1 MHRNDVTEKKG
12 YRKMTEKSGL
22 VKKETLIY
30 ALLIGFV
37 AGFISGA
44 IFAVYKLGPNTTSRQ
59 VSGTANTATSPQLN
73 NQQMEAIANLEAE
86 VTANKDNLEA
96 WTRLG
101 HLYYDT
107 EQPDKAIKAY
117 TQSLA
122 LDPNNADVWTDM
134 GVMYRRNKQP
144 DKAIESFE
152 KAFSIQP
159 GHEPSRLNKGIVLL
173 YDMDNPQGAIAAW
186 EELLAISPQAKL
198 SSGMPLQQAVD
209 EIKKELA
216 TMTPAE

>member
-1 MHRNDVTEKKG
+1 
-12 YRKMTEKSGL
+12 MTEKSGL

-44 IFAVYKLGPNTTSRQ
+44 IFAVYKLKPITSSQQ
-59 VSGTANTATSPQLN
+59 VSGTAATDTSSQLS
-73 NQQMEAIANLEAE
+73 NQQMEAIVNLEAE
-86 VTANKDNLEA
+86 VTANKDNVEA

-107 EQPDKAIKAY
+107 EQPTQAIKAY

-122 LDPNNADVWTDM
+122 LQPNNADVWTDM
-134 GVMYRRNKQP
+134 GVMYRQNKQP

-152 KAFSIQP
+152 KAYSIQP
-159 GHEPSRLNKGIVLL
+159 GHEPARLNKGIVLL
-173 YDMDNPQGAIAAW
+173 YDMDKPLEAIATW
-186 EELLAISPQAKL
+186 EELLAINPQAKL
-198 SSGMPLQQAVD
+198 SSGMPLQQAVT

-216 TMTPAE
+216 SMPRAEEQEGK

>member
-1 MHRNDVTEKKG
+1 
-12 YRKMTEKSGL
+12 MTEKSGL

-44 IFAVYKLGPNTTSRQ
+44 IFAVYKLSPSTSSQQ
-59 VSGTANTATSPQLN
+59 VSETTPNINTSSQLN
-73 NQQMEAIANLEAE
+73 NQQREAIANLEAE
-86 VTANKDNLEA
+86 VTANEDNVEA

-107 EQPDKAIKAY
+107 EQPKKAIAAY
-117 TQSLA
+117 THSLA
-122 LDPNNADVWTDM
+122 LQPNNPNVWTDM

-144 DKAIESFE
+144 DKAVESFE
-152 KAFSIQP
+152 KAYSIQP

-173 YDMDNPQGAIAAW
+173 YDFDKPLEAIAAW
-186 EELLAISPQAKL
+186 EELLAINPQAKL
-198 SSGMPLQQAVD
+198 NSGMPLQQAVE

-216 TMTPAE
+216 TMAPAEEQEQK

>member
-1 MHRNDVTEKKG
+1 
-12 YRKMTEKSGL
+12 MTEKNGL

-30 ALLIGFV
+30 SVIIGV
-37 AGFISGA
+37 IVGFLSGA
-44 IFAVYKLGPNTTSRQ
+44 IFAVYKLSPATSAKQ
-59 VSGTANTATSPQLN
+59 VAGTSGTSTSTQLN

-86 VTANKDNLEA
+86 VTANKDNVEA

-101 HLYYDT
+101 HLYFDT
-107 EQPDKAIKAY
+107 GQPGQAIKAY

-122 LDPNNADVWTDM
+122 LEPNNADVWTDL

-152 KAFSIQP
+152 KAYSIQP
-159 GHEPSRLNKGIVLL
+159 NHQYARLNKGIVLL
-173 YDMDNPQGAIAAW
+173 YDLNKPQEAIAIW
-186 EELLAISPQAKL
+186 EELLTVNPQAKL
-198 SSGMPLQQAVD
+198 SSGMPLQQAIE

-216 TMTPAE
+216 TMPPVE